1 MPYPKV
7 TYAEQAWYLVKYKL
21 KEVCTMSQALI
32 FLLGAFFGAL
42 LYSVFV
48 DHP

>member
-7 TYAEQAWYLVKYKL
+7 SYTKQMWYLVKYKL
-21 KEVCTMSQALI
+21 KEVCTISQALI
-32 FLLGAFFGAL
+32 FLLGTFFGAF